1 MSSWINGI
9 WMKKDFLFIV
19 YEIWEILEIN
29 HEKRTSLWAPLGD
42 NYVWVT
48 HFSLELA

>member
-1 MSSWINGI
+1 MSSWINEI

-29 HEKRTSLWAPLGD
+29 HEKGQVSELL
-42 NYVWVT
+42 WVT
-48 HFSLELA
+48 IMYGYLILAWR